1 MSAEADVLKTFL
13 RFRDALLAN
22 DVDTLDAL
30 LAPDY
35 RGYSL
40 RGELEARDLI
50 LQAYSPGTV
59 TMDRFETDDLRVE
72 TFGVIGI
79 VTGGGFVEGST
90 DGERW
95 QHELRFC
102 DIYRHGEE
110 GWQLYLS
117 HATPVGASD
126 P

>member
-1 MSAEADVLKTFL
+1 MSAEAEVLNSFF

-22 DVDTLDAL
+22 DVATLDAL

-40 RGELEARDLI
+40 RGELEGRDLI
-50 LQAYSPGTV
+50 LQVYASGSV
-59 TMDRFETDDLRVE
+59 TMERFETDDLRVE

-79 VTGGGFVEGST
+79 VTGGGVVEGST
-90 DGERW
+90 SGERW
-95 QHELRFC
+95 KHELRFC
-102 DIYRHGEE
+102 DIYRHGEA

-117 HATPVGASD
+117 HATPVGSE
-126 P
+126 